1 MRKRFRFSPDI
12 HFLFSTIIGKS
23 LGDNLFYEKYRQ
35 NTSENFCRGQ
45 EPIEE
50 CDIRDKWVV

>member
-1 MRKRFRFSPDI
+1 MKNIDKIPP
-12 HFLFSTIIGKS
+12 
-23 LGDNLFYEKYRQ
+23 
-35 NTSENFCRGQ
+35 ENFCRGQ